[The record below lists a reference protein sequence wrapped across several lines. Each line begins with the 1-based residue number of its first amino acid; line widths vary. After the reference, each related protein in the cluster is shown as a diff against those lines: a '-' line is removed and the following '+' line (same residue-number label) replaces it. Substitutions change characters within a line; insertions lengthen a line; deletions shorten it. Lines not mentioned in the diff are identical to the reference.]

1 MTTLNIG
8 LLGAGRIGKVHGAA
22 ISETAGARL
31 AAVADAF
38 PEPANELADMY
49 DAEVCSI
56 EEIMDDASIHAV
68 FITTPTDMHADLI
81 EDAARRGKRIFC
93 EKPIDLSVERVRE
106 CLAVVAEHDA
116 TLMVGFNRRFDPN
129 FKQVR
134 DHIDSGAIG
143 DVEMVNIIS
152 RDPGPP
158 PLSYMERSG
167 GLFKDMTIH
176 DFDMARFLLGEEPVA
191 VTAVGSVLVDPAIAT
206 VPDIDSAAVTLVTT
220 LAASAASFRR
230 ADALESPR
238 PPSSSAAARPRAA
251 SQATRAMKLA
261 QSHSAIICATRPRRA
276 MARPTSICRETT
288 TRTGAESPRK
298 EYGQASPSSSS
309 APKAQVRRCRGPMQT
324 IAPARR
330 KTSLI
335 TGPRTQDTSRLA
347 LYMTALQTASA
358 CTATIGL

>member
-49 DAEVCSI
+49 GAEVCSI

-81 EDAARRGKRIFC
+81 EDAARRGKKIFC

-134 DHIDSGAIG
+134 DHIDSGTIG

-206 VPDIDSAAVTLVTT
+206 VPDIDSAAVTLVT
-220 LAASAASFRR
+220 ASGKIAQISNSRR
-230 ADALESPR
+230 ASYGYDQRIEVHGSAGMVRADNLHETTVELATSAGYQTTPLMNFFLERYMPAYRAEVELFVDVVTNGAVLTATGDDGLRSLVLAE
-238 PPSSSAAARPRAA
+238 AAAR
-251 SQATRAMKLA
+251 SV
-261 QSHSAIICATRPRRA
+261 S
-276 MARPTSICRETT
+276 EG
-288 TRTGAESPRK
+288 RTISVDE
-298 EYGQASPSSSS
+298 
-309 APKAQVRRCRGPMQT
+309 
-324 IAPARR
+324 I
-330 KTSLI
+330 
-335 TGPRTQDTSRLA
+335 
-347 LYMTALQTASA
+347 
-358 CTATIGL
+358 